1 MARRDALLRLY
12 KALTAR
18 RNELLKRL
26 GGKLDELSGDQPGVS
41 AGDSA
46 DMAFGT
52 ESKEVVSQ
60 LAELESREL
69 NQIERARA
77 RLRQG
82 TYGVCEMCH
91 QKIPI
96 TRLNALPFSTTCVQC
111 QRGMETYGAPGDR
124 RGRNWDTVAD
134 SDLADKDRE
143 VNLSDLSID
152 RSR

>member
-18 RNELLKRL
+18 RDELLKRL

-46 DMAFGT
+46 DMAFGA
-52 ESKEVVSQ
+52 ESKELASQ

-69 NQIERARA
+69 NQIKRALA

-82 TYGVCEMCH
+82 TYGACEMCH
-91 QKIPI
+91 KRIPI
-96 TRLNALPFSTTCVQC
+96 PRLNALPFSTTCVQC
-111 QRGMETYGAPGDR
+111 QRGMETYGAPVDR
-124 RGRNWDTVAD
+124 RGRNWDAAAD
-134 SDLADKDRE
+134 SDLADEDPG
-143 VNLSDLSID
+143 VNLSE
-152 RSR
+152 